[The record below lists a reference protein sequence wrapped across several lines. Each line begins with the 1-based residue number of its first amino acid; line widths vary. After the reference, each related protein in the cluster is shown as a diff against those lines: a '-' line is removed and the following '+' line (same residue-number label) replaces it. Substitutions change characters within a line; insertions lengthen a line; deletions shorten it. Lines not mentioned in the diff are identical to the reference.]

1 MSTDYEKASSV
12 LIQNGIKPSHQRVMI
27 YFYLETNFIH
37 PTALQ
42 IYESLK
48 KSIPTL
54 SKSTVYST
62 LKAFSRATIVREI
75 TIEENEIRYE
85 FNVHD
90 HGHFRCNECGKIYDF
105 EINSDCIHTDELS
118 GFLIDDKN
126 VFYKGT
132 CASCLKEQSQALL
145 CLVE

>member
-1 MSTDYEKASSV
+1 MGTDYERASSV
-12 LIQNGIKPSHQRVMI
+12 LVKNGIKPSHQRVMI
-27 YFYLETNFIH
+27 YFYLESNFIH

-42 IYESLK
+42 IYEALK
-48 KSIPTL
+48 KTIPTL

-62 LKAFSRATIVREI
+62 LKAFSHANIVREI

-90 HGHFRCNECGKIYDF
+90 HGHFRCNSCGRIFDFKIN
-105 EINSDCIHTDELS
+105 IDCISADELS

-126 VFYKGT
+126 VFYKGI
-132 CASCLKEQSQALL
+132 CKDCLEKQA
-145 CLVE
+145 